1 MIFPQQIAAEIC
13 DRYHLTGNTIYFLNM
28 NAIFEIG
35 IFYAL
40 EIVFTLNFQMFK
52 IQF

>member
-1 MIFPQQIAAEIC
+1 MIFSQQIAAEIC
-13 DRYHLTGNTIYFLNM
+13 GRYHLTENIIYFLNM
-28 NAIFEIG
+28 NAIFEIE

-40 EIVFTLNFQMFK
+40 EIVFTSNFQTFK